1 MVSKS
6 PVYKSVV
13 IESKAVA
20 VEGLCRQLLA
30 EAAGNNFNG
39 DDIFAIHLA
48 LEEALLNAVQHGN
61 KTDAGKQISIECLIT
76 PEKFD
81 ISITDQGTGFNPEA
95 VPDPRS
101 EENLYKSW
109 GRGLLLMRSY
119 MDVVE
124 YNETGNSVHMIKYK
138 AKAKNVS

>member
-6 PVYKSVV
+6 PVYKSVS
-13 IESKAVA
+13 IESSAAAV
-20 VEGLCRQLLA
+20 GRLCCQLLA
-30 EAAGNNFNG
+30 EATGNNFNG
-39 DDIFAIHLA
+39 DDVFAIHLA

-61 KTDAGKQISIECLIT
+61 KADTTRQIGVECLIT

-81 ISITDQGTGFNPEA
+81 ISITDQGSGFNPEV

-124 YNETGNSVHMIKYK
+124 YNKTGNCVHMIKYK
-138 AKAKNVS
+138 TKAKNVS

>member
-6 PVYKSVV
+6 PVHKSVV
-13 IESKAVA
+13 IESNAVA
-20 VEGLCRQLLA
+20 VERLCRQLLV
-30 EAAGNNFNG
+30 EAAANNFDG

-48 LEEALLNAVQHGN
+48 LEEAFLNAVQHGN
-61 KTDAGKQISIECLIT
+61 KADATKQISIECLIT
-76 PEKFD
+76 PAKFD
-81 ISITDQGTGFNPEA
+81 ISITDQGTGFDPDV

-101 EENLYKSW
+101 DENLHKLW

-124 YNETGNSVHMIKYK
+124 YNETGNCVHMIKYK
-138 AKAKNVS
+138 ANANKS

>member
-6 PVYKSVV
+6 PVRKSVV

-20 VEGLCRQLLA
+20 VERLCRQLLG
-30 EAAGNNFNG
+30 EAAANNFNG
-39 DDIFAIHLA
+39 DDIFASHLA
-48 LEEALLNAVQHGN
+48 LEEALLNAIQHGN
-61 KTDAGKQISIECLIT
+61 KADATKQISIECLVT
-76 PEKFD
+76 PEQFD
-81 ISITDQGTGFNPEA
+81 ILITDQGTGFDPDV

-101 EENLYKSW
+101 EENLYKLW

-124 YNETGNSVHMIKYK
+124 YNETGNCVHMIKYK
-138 AKAKNVS
+138 ANANKS

>member
-13 IESKAVA
+13 IESSAVA

-48 LEEALLNAVQHGN
+48 VGEALLNAVQHGN

-81 ISITDQGTGFNPEA
+81 ISITDQGTRF
-95 VPDPRS
+95 
-101 EENLYKSW
+101 
-109 GRGLLLMRSY
+109 
-119 MDVVE
+119 
-124 YNETGNSVHMIKYK
+124 
-138 AKAKNVS
+138 

>member
-6 PVYKSVV
+6 PVHKSVV
-13 IESKAVA
+13 IESNAVA
-20 VEGLCRQLLA
+20 VERLCRQLLG
-30 EAAGNNFNG
+30 EAAANNFDG

-61 KTDAGKQISIECLIT
+61 KADATKQISIECLIT
-76 PEKFD
+76 PAKFD
-81 ISITDQGTGFNPEA
+81 ISITDQGTGFDPDV
-95 VPDPRS
+95 VPDPRI
-101 EENLYKSW
+101 EENLYKLW

-124 YNETGNSVHMIKYK
+124 YNETGNCVHMIKYK
-138 AKAKNVS
+138 ANANKS

>member
-6 PVYKSVV
+6 PVHKSVV
-13 IESKAVA
+13 IESNAVA
-20 VEGLCRQLLA
+20 VERLCRQLLG
-30 EAAGNNFNG
+30 EAAANNFDG
-39 DDIFAIHLA
+39 EDIFAIHLA

-61 KTDAGKQISIECLIT
+61 KADAGKQISIECLIT
-76 PEKFD
+76 PAKFD
-81 ISITDQGTGFNPEA
+81 ISITDQGTGFDPDV

-101 EENLYKSW
+101 EENLYKLC

-124 YNETGNSVHMIKYK
+124 YNETGNCVHMVKYK
-138 AKAKNVS
+138 ANANKSR

>member
-6 PVYKSVV
+6 PVHKSVV
-13 IESKAVA
+13 IESNAVA
-20 VEGLCRQLLA
+20 VERLCRQLLG
-30 EAAGNNFNG
+30 EAAGNNFDG

-48 LEEALLNAVQHGN
+48 LEEAFLNAVQHGN
-61 KTDAGKQISIECLIT
+61 KADATKQISIECLIT
-76 PEKFD
+76 PAKFD
-81 ISITDQGTGFNPEA
+81 ISITDQGTGFDPDV

-101 EENLYKSW
+101 EENLCKLW

-124 YNETGNSVHMIKYK
+124 YNETGNCVHMIKYK
-138 AKAKNVS
+138 ANANKS